1 MKNLLII
8 GILALI
14 LGSSISFAGQE
25 DCKEGWKWLE
35 SAQECVPPAK
45 GSIRG

>member
-25 DCKEGWKWLE
+25 DCPDGWKSLE
-35 SAQECVPPAK
+35 SANECVPPAK

>member
-25 DCKEGWKWLE
+25 DCPDGWYWREG
-35 SAQECVPPAK
+35 ANECVPPSK